1 MHEPYSEVTPL
12 TGSLLYHW
20 VVCSRSA
27 WLYSRQ
33 ITPDRDHG
41 NLSLGRWI
49 AKTAYPR
56 KGAREVSLPG
66 AKIDVLDTD
75 GDAVIVVEVKK
86 SSRMV
91 KGARLQVLFYLW
103 RLKEHG
109 ISARGEIR
117 VPKERKRL
125 DVFLDGEGEAHLLAS
140 IRALG
145 EVLARPSPPP
155 AAWIPSCRSC
165 AFLEFC
171 WVDEPEHP
179 APETEDP
186 APEVQE
192 A

>member
-1 MHEPYSEVTPL
+1 M
-12 TGSLLYHW
+12 
-20 VVCSRSA
+20 
-27 WLYSRQ
+27 
-33 ITPDRDHG
+33 
-41 NLSLGRWI
+41 
-49 AKTAYPR
+49 
-56 KGAREVSLPG
+56 REVSLPG

-117 VPKERKRL
+117 VPKERKRIEI
-125 DVFLDGEGEAHLLAS
+125 FLDGEGEAHLLTS

-145 EVLARPSPPP
+145 EVLERPSPPP
-155 AAWIPSCRSC
+155 ASWIPYCRSC

-171 WVDEPEHP
+171 WADDPQ
-179 APETEDP
+179 DP
-186 APEVQE
+186 APEANNPASEFQE
-192 A
+192 E